1 MTEPADDRRAAAPLR
16 VGLNLAYLVR
26 DSGGS
31 GRYARELIAAML
43 DAEPGIELTA
53 WVGSTAP
60 ADLKHEPWAAQVRWV
75 TLPVPGIGTAWH
87 LWHELV
93 GIGLDARRRGLDVLH
108 GLANL
113 VPVVAPGV
121 ARIVT
126 ILDVI
131 WMHHPEAMD
140 LRARTAMRVLAPL
153 CGHAATRV
161 VAISA
166 AAAED
171 ISATLHIPREKFD
184 VTPLGITPPSPHRT
198 VLDDATLRAGLELR
212 DGPLVLCVA
221 AKRAHK
227 NLDGLIRALALMP
240 APRPL
245 LVLPGSPTPY
255 EDALR
260 RLAAEHGVGDDVA
273 FPGWIDEAQLE
284 GLYAAAD
291 CFVLPSLQEGF
302 GLPVL
307 EAMARGVPVACS
319 DTSSL
324 PEVAGDAA
332 LLFDPRDERS
342 IAGALARL
350 LGDRALAHDL
360 AERGRRRCELFT
372 WRRTAEL
379 TLESYRRAIAT
390 RHAR

>member
-1 MTEPADDRRAAAPLR
+1 MSPLR
-16 VGLNLAYLVR
+16 LGLNLAYLVR

-31 GRYARELIAAML
+31 GRYARELIPSL
-43 DAEPGIELTA
+43 LSIEPGIEITA
-53 WVGSTAP
+53 WMGSTAP
-60 ADLKHEPWAAQVRWV
+60 ADLGEEPWAPEVRWV
-75 TLPVPGIGTAWH
+75 TLPVPGIGTPWH

-93 GIGLDARRRGLDVLH
+93 GIGLDARRRGLDVVH

-113 VPVVAPGV
+113 VPVVGPGV
-121 ARIVT
+121 GRVVT

-153 CGHAATRV
+153 CGHRATRV
-161 VAISA
+161 IAISQA
-166 AAAED
+166 AAD
-171 ISATLHIPREKFD
+171 DVSATLHIPRSKFD
-184 VTPLGITPPSPHRT
+184 VAPLGITPPSADRP
-198 VLDDATLRAGLELR
+198 VLDNAGLRESLGLR

-227 NLDGLIRALALMP
+227 NLDTLIRALGTLP
-240 APRPL
+240 EPRPL

-255 EDALR
+255 EDSLR
-260 RLAAEHGVGDDVA
+260 RLAAELGMVDDVA

-307 EAMARGVPVACS
+307 EAMSRGVPVACS
-319 DTSSL
+319 DVSSL

-342 IAGALARL
+342 IADAVSRL
-350 LGDRALAHDL
+350 LGDPALAQDL
-360 AERGRRRCELFT
+360 AARGRRRCELFT

-379 TLESYRRAIAT
+379 TLESYRRAIA
-390 RHAR
+390 